1 MIAGPYTV
9 SQSPFHQA
17 SRFLESPIKCVIKA
31 SAPGSAPISSV
42 FNRYSEETEMI
53 HRIGNSIG
61 SIWDKNSRS

>member
-1 MIAGPYTV
+1 V

-42 FNRYSEETEMI
+42 FNRYSEETETI
-53 HRIGNSIG
+53 QGGFRGFVS
-61 SIWDKNSRS
+61 STSCS